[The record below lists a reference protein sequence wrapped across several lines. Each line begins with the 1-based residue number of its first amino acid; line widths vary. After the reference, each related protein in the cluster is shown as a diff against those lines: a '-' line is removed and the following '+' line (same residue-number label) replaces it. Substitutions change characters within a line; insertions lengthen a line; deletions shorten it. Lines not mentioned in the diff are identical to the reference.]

1 MVPLLAL
8 LVAVAAPLPSAPFE
22 GCTTQTGTSAVVI
35 VPASP
40 AVTIPTGTLAPGDAI
55 GVFGPDGA
63 CVGWGPWDGQALA
76 LSVWADDPV
85 TPTADGFVAGDVP
98 EFRVYDAS
106 TSTTYAGDEVV
117 VEFEP
122 AAAFSSAGLAAEG
135 VYVVAAAPET
145 GTSLVVTGNKGLRYF
160 GPPAKGVTVD
170 DLAGQTLV
178 RGVPGYYPNASF
190 ANLWTD
196 YDPVAGD
203 WTASAGTG
211 EVLEL
216 GRAFRWLIYD
226 RVFGDPEKSA
236 SVGLPFTLTTELP
249 ANTDDVEVELNTEG
263 SRFTFLANPFGK
275 ALDLTNVQAW
285 PGGDNLPPFSPV
297 WVYDATTRSWEASPA
312 SIGPWEAFRV
322 RSKGSRRND
331 RPRTLTIP
339 YAAPSSND
347 RVQVD
352 EEVRLSFW
360 LEGMGVDGAPVRD
373 GAMTFAFF
381 DTARPTFD
389 IGEDAEKFQ
398 PMSETYALVGA
409 RNGWT
414 FLGHD
419 ARPLEVGEI
428 SLAMETR
435 GTLSDFTLHWASDNL
450 PLGTPMSLVDL
461 TTGDVVDLHTASEYS
476 FTVTPRPSL
485 PEALESDYANGAV
498 AQDRFVLRIGSSL
511 AAGDAGPAQIAL
523 SAPTPNPFAGAT
535 RLTYETP
542 EAGPVRVSVYDVR
555 GREVAV
561 LEDRPVPAGRHDV
574 RLDAQT
580 LSAGVYMVRL
590 EATGHVL
597 TRQAVVVR

>member
-1 MVPLLAL
+1 MASLLAL
-8 LVAVAAPLPSAPFE
+8 LVAFAAPSPSAPFA
-22 GCTTQTGTSAVVI
+22 GCHTQTGTSAVII

-40 AVTIPTGTLAPGDAI
+40 SVEIPSGPIQPGDAI
-55 GVFGPDGA
+55 GVYGPDGS
-63 CVGWGPWDGQALA
+63 CVGWAQWDGQALA

-85 TPTADGFVAGDVP
+85 TPSADGFLNGDVP

-106 TSTTYAGDEVV
+106 TSTTYVGDEVAFA
-117 VEFEP
+117 FEP
-122 AAAFSSAGLAAEG
+122 FAVVSGGLAAEG
-135 VYVVAAAPET
+135 VYVVAEAPET
-145 GTSLVVTGNKGLRYF
+145 GTSLVVTGNTGVRYF
-160 GPPAKGVTVD
+160 GVPAKGVTVD
-170 DLAGQTLV
+170 DLARQTLV
-178 RGVPGYYPNASF
+178 RGVPGYYPDASF
-190 ANLWTD
+190 ANLWTG
-196 YDPVAGD
+196 YDAVTGD
-203 WTASAGTG
+203 WAASSGAG
-211 EVLEL
+211 EVIEL
-216 GRAFRWLIYD
+216 GRAFRWLVYD

-275 ALDLTNVQAW
+275 SLDLTDVHAW
-285 PGGDNLPPFSPV
+285 PGSENLPPFSPV
-297 WVYDATTRSWEASPA
+297 WVYDAATRSWEASPE

-339 YAAPSSND
+339 YAVPTSND
-347 RVQVD
+347 LVQD
-352 EEVRLSFW
+352 EEEVRLSFW
-360 LEGMGVDGAPVRD
+360 LEGMGVDGDPVRD

-381 DTARPTFD
+381 DTAQPAFD

-409 RNGWT
+409 RNGWA

-435 GTLSDFTLHWASDNL
+435 GTLSDFTLHWASENL

-461 TTGDVVDLHTASEYS
+461 ATGAVVDLHTASEYG
-476 FTVTPRPSL
+476 FTVAPRPSL
-485 PEALESDYANGAV
+485 PEALESDFANGAA

-511 AAGDAGPAQIAL
+511 ATGDEGPAQISL
-523 SAPTPNPFAGAT
+523 SAPTPNPFAGST

-561 LEDRPVPAGRHDV
+561 LEDRPVQAGRHDV
-574 RLDAQT
+574 QLDAQS